1 MKLSELPFGEV
12 IRDGEFD
19 NLAPINEKYEF
30 YKNLSFINSEE
41 YFNNKAKNISCLI
54 ITKDTYK
61 KIPEKE
67 LENFGVLIAEKP
79 KDTFFEI
86 QDYLLNNTEFYGKRF
101 KSIISKKAK
110 ISEKA
115 LISENN
121 VIIEDDVIIGANTII
136 KANTIIGEG
145 SYIGENSIIGAE
157 CFSYNNKDKV
167 KSSRGTIIEKNVE
180 ILGNSVVES
189 GIYRATK
196 ISTNTKVGYNSTIE
210 HDTIIGENNI
220 ICSGTTITGRVII
233 GESCYF
239 GTNSIIRN
247 NLLIG
252 NNARISM
259 GAVVTKNVEA
269 NQTVTGNLAIEHS
282 KFIEN
287 LKKIK

>member
-1 MKLSELPFGEV
+1 MRLSELPFGEV
-12 IRDGEFD
+12 IRDGEFN
-19 NLAPINEKYEF
+19 NLAPINEKYNL
-30 YKNLSFINSEE
+30 YQNLSFINSEK
-41 YFNNKAKNISCLI
+41 YFDSKVKNISCLI
-54 ITKDTYK
+54 LTKEIYI
-61 KIPEKE
+61 KISEKE
-67 LENFGVLIAEKP
+67 LETFGILISENP
-79 KDTFFEI
+79 KDTFYEI
-86 QDYLLNNTEFYGKRF
+86 QNYLLKNTQFYKKDF

-110 ISEKA
+110 ISERA

-121 VIIEDDVIIGANTII
+121 VIIEDDVIISANAII
-136 KANTIIGEG
+136 KENTIIGAG

-157 CFSYNNKDKV
+157 CFSYNNENKV

-196 ISTNTKVGYNSTIE
+196 ISTNTKIGYNSTIE
-210 HDTIIGENNI
+210 HDTIIGKNNI

-239 GTNSIIRN
+239 GANSIIRN

-259 GAVVTKNVEA
+259 GAVVAKNVEA
-269 NQTVTGNLAIEHS
+269 NQTVTGNLAIEHN